1 MIALGW
7 VLLLGVMVWFASDW
21 LERDTNPN
29 RNVNIVGGAAGTSGV
44 SGELV
49 LTRAR
54 DGHYYADGEINGK
67 PVKFLLDT
75 GATQIALSRRQAN
88 QLGLS
93 LGPAGSVQT
102 AAGPATAYPTRLARV
117 RLGTVEIENLGAM
130 VTEKMSDETVLLG
143 MNFLKRLEM
152 VQRGDQ
158 LTLRV
163 PAGAAADPRER

>member
-1 MIALGW
+1 ML
-7 VLLLGVMVWFASDW
+7 FRS
-21 LERDTNPN
+21 
-29 RNVNIVGGAAGTSGV
+29 
-44 SGELV
+44 
-49 LTRAR
+49 
-54 DGHYYADGEINGK
+54 
-67 PVKFLLDT
+67 
-75 GATQIALSRRQAN
+75 
-88 QLGLS
+88 
-93 LGPAGSVQT
+93 
-102 AAGPATAYPTRLARV
+102 AYPTRLARV